1 MTEHKNVFVALAAAQ
16 SEMES
21 VVKGSVNPAF
31 KSRYAA
37 LDDVVQVVRPALNK
51 HGIAYFHQIVTDE
64 RGSVMRTV
72 LWHGASDTH
81 VTCDV
86 PLIVDRNNM
95 QGFKSATTYAKRI
108 GVESLTGIAPQD
120 DDDGNAAAKAAP
132 KDEKPAVRPELQ
144 HGEAIRDAW
153 KDGVLDSLPED
164 ATPRQKAEAFA
175 KAIADDFKGKGE
187 KALHNAWS
195 RHAKLIE
202 RLQQDHPDLHEMIGD
217 AFDVRLNELTDSKGI
232 AAQ

>member
-1 MTEHKNVFVALAAAQ
+1 MTEHKNVYVALAAAQ
-16 SEMES
+16 SEMEQ
-21 VVKGSVNPAF
+21 VVKGSVNPAY

-51 HGIAYFHQIVTDE
+51 HGIAYFHQIITDE

-72 LWHGASDTH
+72 LFHGISETEVH
-81 VTCDV
+81 CDV

-132 KDEKPAVRPELQ
+132 VVDAKPVAPQLQ
-144 HGEAIRDAW
+144 HGEAIKDAW
-153 KDGVLDSLPED
+153 AASVLDSLPD
-164 ATPRQKAEAFA
+164 NATPRQKAEAFA
-175 KAIADDFKGKGE
+175 KAIAEDFKGKGE
-187 KALHNAWS
+187 KALHNAWA
-195 RHAKLIE
+195 RHAKMIE
-202 RLQQDHPDLHEMIGD
+202 RLEADHPDLHELVGD
-217 AFDVRLNELTDSKGI
+217 AFDTRLNEIHDSKGI

>member
-1 MTEHKNVFVALAAAQ
+1 MTEHKNVYVALAAAQ
-16 SEMES
+16 SEMEQ

-51 HGIAYFHQIVTDE
+51 HGIAYFHQIITDE

-72 LWHGASDTH
+72 LFHGMSGTEVH
-81 VTCDV
+81 CDV

-120 DDDGNAAAKAAP
+120 DEDGNAAAKAAP
-132 KDEKPAVRPELQ
+132 VVDAKPVAHQLQ
-144 HGEAIRDAW
+144 HGEALKDAW
-153 KDGVLDSLPED
+153 KASVEDSLPD
-164 ATPRQKAEAFA
+164 NATPRQKAEAYA
-175 KAIADDFKGKGE
+175 KAIADDFKGKGL
-187 KALHNAWS
+187 KALENAWG
-195 RHAKLIE
+195 RHARIIE
-202 RLQQDHPDLHEMIGD
+202 AFEANHPDLHERVID
-217 AFDVRLNELTDSKGI
+217 AYELRRNELTEG
-232 AAQ
+232 AAA